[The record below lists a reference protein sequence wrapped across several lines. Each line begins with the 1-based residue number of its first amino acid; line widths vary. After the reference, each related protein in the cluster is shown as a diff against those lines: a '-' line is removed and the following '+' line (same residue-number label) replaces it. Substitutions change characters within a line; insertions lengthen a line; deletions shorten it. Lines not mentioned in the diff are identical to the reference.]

1 MSTIDQPTPRDQM
14 IAILNEQ
21 PADSSYDDLLRELAC
36 RRAIQR
42 GLADVDAGS
51 TVTHEEA
58 VQRIRTWRK

>member
-42 GLADVDAGS
+42 GLADVDAGR